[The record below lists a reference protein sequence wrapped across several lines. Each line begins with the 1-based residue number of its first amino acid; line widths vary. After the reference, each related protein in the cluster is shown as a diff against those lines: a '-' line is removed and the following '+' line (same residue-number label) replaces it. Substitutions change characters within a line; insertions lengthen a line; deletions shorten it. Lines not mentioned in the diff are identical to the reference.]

1 MHVLPGRKTAYLYL
15 LNEKQKVDMLQRQAV
30 DRNAPPLQLKDDKQ
44 KDADDAPDE
53 EKIKSDNA
61 APPAVRE
68 DWWLVRDAQSRV
80 GWVLGRALYLQ
91 LPEEIAQYSEGQRIV
106 AAYPL
111 DEVQDG
117 ATKVPEYLVLFT
129 EKEGLPYDFS
139 QARVFT
145 WNVRKHRYETAYRER
160 ELAGVLP
167 VTLGRQEFEKEGN
180 LRTFVLRVKSDD
192 GSVHERTYKFNP
204 PLVHR
209 VLAPGEEP
217 PAPRHRKKSSSTG
230 KSKH

>member
-1 MHVLPGRKTAYLYL
+1 M
-15 LNEKQKVDMLQRQAV
+15 
-30 DRNAPPLQLKDDKQ
+30 
-44 KDADDAPDE
+44 
-53 EKIKSDNA
+53 
-61 APPAVRE
+61 
-68 DWWLVRDAQSRV
+68 RDAQSRV

-160 ELAGVLP
+160 ELQVCC
-167 VTLGRQEFEKEGN
+167 R
-180 LRTFVLRVKSDD
+180 LRW
-192 GSVHERTYKFNP
+192 E
-204 PLVHR
+204 
-209 VLAPGEEP
+209 
-217 PAPRHRKKSSSTG
+217 G
-230 KSKH
+230 KSLKKKAICALLCCG